1 VKKMIVIVGFILSF
15 QALAQAVALEPEW
28 KTKLR
33 DVITNVAGTKWA
45 TKFFGEAPKPEPEI
59 TLPPIPTIVKQNTN
73 IASYTKIQKDAT
85 AFDKLPADRK
95 RQFDFEF
102 LKEIFL
108 VTRKTEARD
117 EDLSNWL
124 NTLDQGGS
132 REGIYQALVLDEV
145 YVALENME
153 DKSSDRLK
161 SFSLGFSQRYLG
173 QTFKPGSLDQ
183 FNLFSIKRIVTDKAI
198 DLMDFYETKDI
209 DSLYRWYAVLS
220 SDMAKEYSAFFK
232 NQLRQEV
239 SEKYHYNWA
248 KESPIQQIKS
258 EVIIKLHIVMN
269 GLQLLQ

>member
-1 VKKMIVIVGFILSF
+1 MKKMIIIVGIILSF
-15 QALAQAVALEPEW
+15 QALAQAPLEPEW

-33 DVITNVAGTKWA
+33 DVISSVAGTTWA
-45 TKFFGEAPKPEPEI
+45 TKFLGEAPKPEPEV
-59 TLPPIPTIVKQNTN
+59 TLPPIPKIVKQNTD
-73 IASYTKIQKDAT
+73 ITSYTKIQKDLT
-85 AFDKLPADRK
+85 AYDKLPAERR
-95 RQFDFEF
+95 RQFDYQF

-161 SFSLGFSQRYLG
+161 NFSLGFSQRYLG
-173 QTFKPGSLDQ
+173 QTFKAGSLDQ
-183 FNLFSIKRIVTDKAI
+183 FNLFSIKRIITDKAI

-209 DSLYRWYAVLS
+209 DSLYRWYAVFS
-220 SDMAKEYSAFFK
+220 SDLAKEYSAFFK

-248 KESPIQQIKS
+248 KESPVQQIKS